1 MRKMIVVLTI
11 VMVLAGL
18 VLASAYTIFQPQIAK
33 NQAQALSQSLASL
46 FPSGEKLSFKKLNT
60 DKMEIYAAT
69 SSGGDLV
76 GYAVRVVGS
85 GYGGPIQML
94 AGLSPDLKKIV
105 GLQVVENVETPGL
118 GSRITEDSFRSQFDG
133 LDPSREITYVK
144 NQQPD
149 KQKNQIEA
157 LSGSTITTRA
167 VTGAL
172 SDTLSKALSVIRE
185 TAGSSGSAGGS
196 SK

>member
-1 MRKMIVVLTI
+1 MRKMVVVLTV

-18 VLASAYTIFQPQIAK
+18 VLASAYTLFQPQIAR
-33 NQAQALSQSLASL
+33 NQAQALSDSLASL
-46 FPSGEKLSFKKLNT
+46 FPGDEKLTFSKLT
-60 DKMEIYAAT
+60 SDKMEIYAASS
-69 SSGGDLV
+69 SSGDLA

-94 AGLSPDLKKIV
+94 VGVTPDLGRIV

-118 GSRITEDSFRSQFDG
+118 GSRITEDSFRGQFQG
-133 LDPSREITYVK
+133 LDPSKEITYVK
-144 NQQPD
+144 NQTPD
-149 KQKNQIEA
+149 RQKNQIEA

-172 SDTLSKALSVIRE
+172 SDTLAKALSVIKE
-185 TAGSSGSAGGS
+185 VDTSGAGISA
-196 SK
+196 K

>member
-1 MRKMIVVLTI
+1 MRKMVVVLTI

-18 VLASAYTIFQPQIAK
+18 VLASAYTLFQPQIAK
-33 NQAQALSQSLASL
+33 NQAQALSESLASL
-46 FPSGEKLSFKKLNT
+46 FPGNEKLTFSKLNT
-60 DKMEIYAAT
+60 DKMEIYAAKNA
-69 SSGGDLV
+69 SGELA

-94 AGLSPDLKKIV
+94 VGIDPKLGKIV

-118 GSRITEDSFRSQFDG
+118 GSRITDKSFRSQFEG
-133 LDPSREITYVK
+133 LDPTKAIDYVK

-167 VTGAL
+167 VTSAL
-172 SDTLSKALSVIRE
+172 SETLAKALAAIKE
-185 TAGSSGSAGGS
+185 AGGTVS
-196 SK
+196 AAPAK